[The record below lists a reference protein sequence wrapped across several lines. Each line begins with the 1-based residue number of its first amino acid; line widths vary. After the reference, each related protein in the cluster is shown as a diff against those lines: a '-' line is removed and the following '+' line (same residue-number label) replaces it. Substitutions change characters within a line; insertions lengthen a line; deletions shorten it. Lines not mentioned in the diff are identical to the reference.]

1 MLPLNS
7 EVVGDT
13 FILCLSL
20 KPLLSAPKV
29 SLSAWQSS
37 SLVFKQFPS
46 PLDTTSKLQF
56 NNKIYARAPSCR
68 DLVPPEITFT
78 PAMAMSSSSFGGL
91 PPSAPAMDENVYE
104 ELQRRRAVEEWRRPP
119 HPGSDIGLER
129 RGETQ
134 EEEEGEGYDHLD
146 FARSQELKPH
156 YHSTDTLRSS
166 PQSAQSRHSSGGS
179 RDFTSEVL
187 TSVEN
192 LKTSTRKTIY
202 EPETDSGV
210 SSSQNTMTSLQAVQ
224 NTTTTAIL

>member
-1 MLPLNS
+1 M
-7 EVVGDT
+7 GDT

-37 SLVFKQFPS
+37 SLVFQQFPS

-78 PAMAMSSSSFGGL
+78 PGCLQQHLYPGLFNIESRKTLPLAMAMSSSSFGGL

-119 HPGSDIGLER
+119 HPGE
-129 RGETQ
+129 
-134 EEEEGEGYDHLD
+134 H
-146 FARSQELKPH
+146 F
-156 YHSTDTLRSS
+156 
-166 PQSAQSRHSSGGS
+166 
-179 RDFTSEVL
+179 
-187 TSVEN
+187 
-192 LKTSTRKTIY
+192 
-202 EPETDSGV
+202 V
-210 SSSQNTMTSLQAVQ
+210 SIWLH
-224 NTTTTAIL
+224 